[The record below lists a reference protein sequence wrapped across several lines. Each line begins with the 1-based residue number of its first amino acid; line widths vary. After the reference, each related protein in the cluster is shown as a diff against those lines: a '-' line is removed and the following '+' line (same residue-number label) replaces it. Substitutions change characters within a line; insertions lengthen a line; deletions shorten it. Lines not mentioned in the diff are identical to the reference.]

1 MPQLLRS
8 KLTYANVM
16 VTVLAFIVLGGAAYA
31 ASSLPKNSVG
41 SRQIKEGGVKNS
53 DIANNAVTSPKV
65 ADGSLL
71 SSDFAAG
78 QLPAGPKGATGA
90 TGATGDT
97 GAPGSARAF
106 AAINAAGAVVAG
118 HSSNITSANVTR
130 PATGVYCFDLTG
142 IGITGA
148 NSAATAS
155 PDYNDAATVGGDTAQ
170 VNLGNNFGGC
180 AAPKVG
186 VRMNDETGALKNAG
200 FFVAF
205 Y

>member
-1 MPQLLRS
+1 LPQSLRS

-41 SRQIKEGGVKNS
+41 SRQIKEGGVKNG

-71 SSDFAAG
+71 GSDFAAG

-90 TGATGDT
+90 TGAT

-130 PATGVYCFDLTG
+130 PSTGVYCFDLTG
-142 IGITGA
+142 IGITAA

-155 PDYNDAATVGGDTAQ
+155 ADYNDASTVGGDTAQ

-180 AAPKVG
+180 TAPTVG

>member
-1 MPQLLRS
+1 LPQSLRS

-41 SRQIKEGGVKNS
+41 SRQIKEGGIKNG

-78 QLPAGPKGATGA
+78 QLPAGPK
-90 TGATGDT
+90 GATGDT

-130 PATGVYCFDLTG
+130 PATGIYCFDLTG
-142 IGITGA
+142 IGITAA
-148 NSAATAS
+148 NSAATATA
-155 PDYNDAATVGGDTAQ
+155 DYNDASTVGGDTAQ

-186 VRMNDETGALKNAG
+186 VRMNDQAGTLKNAG